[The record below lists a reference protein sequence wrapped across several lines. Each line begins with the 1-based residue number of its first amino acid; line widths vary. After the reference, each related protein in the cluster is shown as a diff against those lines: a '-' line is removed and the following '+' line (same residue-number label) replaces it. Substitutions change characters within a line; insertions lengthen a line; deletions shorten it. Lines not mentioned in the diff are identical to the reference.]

1 VSNRTSF
8 QNKNK
13 RLSVTLPPFKRLDF
27 TLAFLFAFLFVIS
40 TQCVA
45 LTVHPAWL
53 QESLEKAD
61 KLNDKNPLLA
71 LEFTQNILN
80 QHHNELTLSA
90 KAALFSR
97 LAAYQYYLADLDKSL
112 QHIEQFYALSPD
124 LTSHDGISLLLT
136 HGGVLDE
143 LGESKKAMALF
154 LQAKKNA
161 KATENKKLL
170 GESYSFIATSYS
182 NSHNDSEAIKYY
194 HQAYLHLKELG
205 DGLALAYLKMQMS
218 RAYSYIYDDEKA
230 ISLAKEAIHYFH
242 QHKYYFDELFAHSTQ
257 AKNYMAIK
265 EFDNAIRSYRRII
278 ELSKQEGQESLIG
291 VAYVG
296 LAKAYYRKNQN
307 NKASHYFALYQ
318 ETHLNSDNPITHID
332 DLIFAALIAF
342 SDKNIALA
350 QDNIKKAEGI
360 LSTLDKEHGLS
371 WHKKVLDLKTDIAVF
386 NQDYQS
392 AYQYQKKSH
401 ELFRSYQNTEREKL
415 RSKYKV
421 MFDTDQ
427 ALLQNQV
434 LERDKLLDKAA
445 LANAAQQ
452 QKLQVLFISA
462 ISVFSIGLSL
472 FIYRQ
477 RKMSKIL
484 HKLANTDTLTELANR
499 RYTFIYAESMLA
511 QAKKHQ
517 QNFAIIIFDVD
528 HFKKINDTYGHPA
541 GDIAL
546 KDIAII
552 ANEYVRNHDILG
564 RIGGEEFLVILP
576 NTSSKQAYEIAER
589 IRKAIEV
596 KDIMLGDAVVNIS
609 ASFGISNLEENQQ
622 NFNQIFHEADV
633 ALYKAKNSGRNC
645 ISLAS

>member
-1 VSNRTSF
+1 VSNSSSF
-8 QNKNK
+8 KNK
-13 RLSVTLPPFKRLDF
+13 KLPTHPSFKRLNF
-27 TLAFLFAFLFVIS
+27 TLIFLFAFLFVIS
-40 TQCVA
+40 GQCVA
-45 LTVHPAWL
+45 LTIHPAWL
-53 QESLEKAD
+53 QESLDKAD
-61 KLNDKNPLLA
+61 KLNDRSPTLA
-71 LEFTQNILN
+71 LEFTQDVFN
-80 QHHNELTLSA
+80 QHHNELTPSA
-90 KAALFSR
+90 KAALLAR

-112 QHIEQFYALSPD
+112 QNIKQFYALSPD

-143 LGESKKAMALF
+143 LGKTKDAMALF
-154 LQAKKNA
+154 LQAEKSA

-170 GESYSFIATSYS
+170 AESYSFIANSYS

-205 DGLALAYLKMQMS
+205 DGLALAYLKIQMS
-218 RAYSYIYDDEKA
+218 RSYSYIYDDEKA
-230 ISLAKEAIHYFH
+230 ISLAKEAIDYFN
-242 QHKYYFDELFAHSTQ
+242 QHKYYFDELFAHNTQ

-265 EFDNAIRSYRRII
+265 DFDSAISSYQRVI
-278 ELSKQEGQESLIG
+278 ELSKKEGQEGLIE
-291 VAYVG
+291 VAYLG

-307 NKASHYFALYQ
+307 AKARHYFALYQ
-318 ETHLNSDNPITHID
+318 DIHVNVDGPIAKID
-332 DLIFAALIAF
+332 DLILGASIAF
-342 SDKNIALA
+342 SDKNISLA
-350 QDNIKKAEGI
+350 QDNIKQVETL
-360 LSTLDKEHGLS
+360 LSTLDKNKGIS
-371 WHKKVLDLKTDIAVF
+371 WYNQVLDLKAEIAVF

-392 AYQYQKKSH
+392 AYQYQKKAR
-401 ELFRSYQNTEREKL
+401 ELFRSYQNIEREKV

-445 LANAAQQ
+445 LENAAQQ

-462 ISVFSIGLSL
+462 ISIFSLCLSY

-477 RKMSKIL
+477 RKTSKIL
-484 HKLANTDTLTELANR
+484 HKLANTDALTELANR

-511 QAKKHQ
+511 QAKKYQ

-546 KDIAII
+546 KDIALI
-552 ANEYVRNHDILG
+552 ANEYVRSNDILG

-576 NTSSKQAYEIAER
+576 NTSSEQAYEIAER

-596 KDIMLGDAVVNIS
+596 KDIMLGDTVVNIS
-609 ASFGISNLEENQQ
+609 ASFGISHLAKNQP

>member
-1 VSNRTSF
+1 MSNRTSF

-13 RLSVTLPPFKRLDF
+13 RLSAPPFKRLNF

-40 TQCVA
+40 AQCVA

-71 LEFTQNILN
+71 LEFTQNLLN
-80 QHHNELTLSA
+80 QHHNELTPSA

-97 LAAYQYYLADLDKSL
+97 LAEYQFDLADLEKSL

-143 LGESKKAMALF
+143 LGKTKDAMALF
-154 LQAKKNA
+154 LQAEKNA

-170 GESYSFIATSYS
+170 GESYSFIANSYS

-205 DGLALAYLKMQMS
+205 DGLALAYLKIQMS
-218 RAYSYIYDDEKA
+218 RSYSYMYDNDKA
-230 ISLAKEAIHYFH
+230 ISLAKEAIHYFN
-242 QHKYYFDELFAHSTQ
+242 QHKYYFDELFAHNTQ
-257 AKNYMAIK
+257 AQNYMAMK
-265 EFDNAIRSYRRII
+265 ELDSAINSYQRVI
-278 ELSKQEGQESLIG
+278 ELSKKEGQESLIDVG
-291 VAYVG
+291 YLG
-296 LAKAYYRKNQN
+296 LAKAYHQKNQN
-307 NKASHYFALYQ
+307 VKARHYFALYQ
-318 ETHLNSDNPITHID
+318 EVHINSKSVVTQID
-332 DLIFAALIAF
+332 DLILSALIAF
-342 SDKNIALA
+342 SGKNIALA
-350 QDNIKKAEGI
+350 QDNIKQVETL
-360 LSTLDKEHGLS
+360 LSTLEKKKGIS
-371 WHKKVLDLKTDIAVF
+371 WHSQILDLKTDIAVF

-445 LANAAQQ
+445 LENAAQQ
-452 QKLQVLFISA
+452 QKLQVLLISA
-462 ISVFSIGLSL
+462 ISVFSIGLSF

-477 RKMSKIL
+477 RKTSKIL
-484 HKLANTDTLTELANR
+484 HKLANTDALTELANR

-511 QAKKHQ
+511 QAKKYQ

-546 KDIAII
+546 KDIALI
-552 ANEYVRNHDILG
+552 ANEYVRNNDILG

-589 IRKAIEV
+589 IRKAIEI
-596 KDIMLGDAVVNIS
+596 KDIMLGDKVVHIS
-609 ASFGISNLEENQQ
+609 ASFGISHLAKNQP